1 MKIKSFEVQGLF
13 GQYDIPE
20 KPFNEDLNIL
30 SGRNGAGKTTI
41 LKLMWYLISGNFDK
55 AVAEIKFKSAKI
67 VTDEYI
73 LTVSINLNNQEN
85 PLSSDISFFSTGGI
99 RVDEKFTEFNKK
111 IKDQKVDWFL
121 TQYMGSSF
129 FFPTFRMIEG
139 GFTTEKYDIKHD
151 VLKEFYL
158 KINNN
163 EGGFVEIEDT
173 LKKISNSL
181 SNKDHN
187 FVTSI
192 SANNIDNLL
201 VKKYASII
209 TEVSLNQSKLLDT
222 LNKQVGLYDQ
232 VKEVFDSAG
241 SKESIF
247 VEQTLKKLQADIS
260 SLRSKLESVRQ
271 PINKIE
277 DMVNRFFNNKD
288 IVFGGK
294 IQFLPKN
301 RLVDITKKDLD
312 DDEFSKYA
320 LFTNSLSAGEK
331 QILTFIS
338 YNAFYKDAVFFIDEP
353 ELSLHADWQRLLF
366 RMLKQQNPT
375 NQFIISTHSPFI
387 YSKYPDKEI
396 CIDPEQDRG
405 NDEDQ

>member
-13 GQYDIPE
+13 GQYDIPK

-30 SGRNGAGKTTI
+30 SGRNGAGKTTV

-55 AVAEIKFKSAKI
+55 AVAEIKFKSAQI

-73 LTVSINLNNQEN
+73 LKVSINLNDQEN
-85 PLSSDISFFSTGGI
+85 PLFSDVKFFSTGGI
-99 RVDEKFTEFNKK
+99 RVDEKFTEFNNK
-111 IKDQKVDWFL
+111 IKNQKVDWFL
-121 TQYMGSSF
+121 TQYIGSSF

-181 SNKDHN
+181 SNREHN

-209 TEVSLNQSKLLDT
+209 TEVSLNQSKLLDN
-222 LNKQVGLYDQ
+222 LNKQVNLYNQ
-232 VKEVFDSAG
+232 VKEVFDSAE
-241 SKESIF
+241 SKERFPVEESIK
-247 VEQTLKKLQADIS
+247 ELQDEISRLRNKLD
-260 SLRSKLESVRQ
+260 SVRQ
-271 PINKIE
+271 PIKKVE
-277 DMVNRFFNNKD
+277 DMVSKFFTNKD

-294 IQFLPKN
+294 IKFLPKN
-301 RLVDITKKDLD
+301 KLVDIAKRDLD
-312 DDEFSKYA
+312 EETLSKYA

-338 YNAFYKDAVFFIDEP
+338 YNTFYKDSVFFIDEP
-353 ELSLHADWQRLLF
+353 ELSLHADWQRILF

-405 NDEDQ
+405 NVED